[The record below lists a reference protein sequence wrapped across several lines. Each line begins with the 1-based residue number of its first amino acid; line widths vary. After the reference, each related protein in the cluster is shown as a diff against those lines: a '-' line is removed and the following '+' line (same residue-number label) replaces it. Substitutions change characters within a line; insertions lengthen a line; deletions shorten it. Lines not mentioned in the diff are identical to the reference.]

1 MTDMTPP
8 PPGYIERE
16 TRRLVAEYARLR
28 QIEREYGAKSPEA
41 AMQRTS
47 IAGQEQDLE
56 TARQAAKAAGGA
68 RD

>member
-1 MTDMTPP
+1 MADLTPP

-41 AMQRTS
+41 AIQRTS

-56 TARQAAKAAGGA
+56 AARRAAEAAGGE